1 MPPKQEAGMK
11 AIRDK
16 RVAYLYEAV
25 QMGTIRSAADKLNV
39 APSAVSR
46 QITMLEDELA
56 APLIE
61 RSRKGVKPTEA
72 GEVLLK
78 YYREALSHEEECI
91 GKLQA
96 LRGLKR
102 GHIDLAV
109 GEGFVS
115 DLMSAPLP
123 EFSALHPELT
133 FNLHVGGTNEV
144 IRQVEED
151 EAHIGLVFHPPSH
164 PGLRSREISQQP
176 ICVVMSPEH
185 PLNNGA
191 TALSLQDLLT
201 YPLALPESYFGVR
214 QLLAMVEFKER
225 MRFTPV
231 LTTNSITVLKHFVQ
245 SNMGITFLPEFVVA
259 REIRDG
265 QLNAIPVDHPLLATG
280 EAHIITR
287 LGRQLA
293 EGPHSLLQHLTGWM
307 RTF

>member
-1 MPPKQEAGMK
+1 MK
-11 AIRDK
+11 EIKEK

-25 QMGTIRSAADKLNV
+25 QMGTVRSAADKLNV

-46 QITMLEDELA
+46 QITLLEEELA
-56 APLIE
+56 TTLIE

-72 GEVLLK
+72 GELLLK
-78 YYREALSHEEECI
+78 YYREALSHEEDCI

-115 DLMSAPLP
+115 DLMSEPLP
-123 EFSALHPELT
+123 EFSALHPQLT

-151 EAHIGLVFHPPSH
+151 EAHMGLVFHPPEH
-164 PGLRSREISQQP
+164 PSLRSREISQQP
-176 ICVVMSPEH
+176 ICAVMLPEH
-185 PLNNGA
+185 PLHQ
-191 TALSLQDLLT
+191 TSSIPSIEDILQ
-201 YPLALPESYFGVR
+201 YPLALPESHFGVR

-225 MRFTPV
+225 IRFTPA
-231 LTTNSITVLKHFVQ
+231 LTTNSITVLKHFAL
-245 SNMGITFLPEFVVA
+245 SNMGVTLLPAFVVA

-265 QLNAIPVDHPLLATG
+265 QLVAIPMEHPLLISG
-280 EAHIITR
+280 EVHIVTR

-293 EGPHSLLQHLTGWM
+293 EGPHSLLQHLTRWM
-307 RTF
+307 QRF